1 MTTYLEKYCTISDIQ
16 LVAPFVFDYD
26 RKRTISNWASYSGSG
41 NSTVYQAGSV
51 GKFTQLFANDIEL
64 TSVGS
69 TGAIDADGK
78 YYFDEDADVVYYR
91 PTSTNNPNFD
101 EAVTAGRDNKTLFEE
116 FISRSS
122 DFVRSYINKPI
133 YKNKG
138 VGTGDSL
145 GRDFPEVI
153 VRATALLA
161 ASMAIMP
168 YDNERG
174 TELQVQVYDPSTNLG
189 LLDMIRKGVISL
201 DQDED
206 GRDKIVK
213 EVSIN
218 GSTTGAIVDT
228 YGFPQTSFD
237 RIKVLITGAGTFT
250 AGSSSSVTFSS
261 YVGSDAGLQTNL
273 VENNQIID
281 GGLQHIGH
289 GVYIRFSTGIYTAD
303 DQWEVEVSGLDHT
316 SGGGIET
323 IQMKRR

>member
-41 NSTVYQAGSV
+41 SSTIYQAGSV

-174 TELQVQVYDPSTNLG
+174 TELQVQVYDPATNLG
-189 LLDMIRKGVISL
+189 LLDMIRTGVISL

-228 YGFPQTSFD
+228 F
-237 RIKVLITGAGTFT
+237 
-250 AGSSSSVTFSS
+250 GSVSYTHLTLPTIYSV
-261 YVGSDAGLQTNL
+261 
-273 VENNQIID
+273 
-281 GGLQHIGH
+281 
-289 GVYIRFSTGIYTAD
+289 
-303 DQWEVEVSGLDHT
+303 
-316 SGGGIET
+316 
-323 IQMKRR
+323 